1 MSSLQ
6 LTGTAVLDRLR
17 ELEGRKKA
25 IEVEQLGLI
34 AQVEADGLAYDLG
47 AKSTAV
53 LLRDALHIGA
63 RDAAGRVRL
72 AAAVTPRRT
81 LTGELVE
88 AAHPQTAAALAAGVI
103 STRHA
108 ATVVA
113 MTDRIDDLLAD
124 QSAPLFECA
133 LLDFAADHDPDI
145 LARFAN
151 GLYARV
157 DQDGAFRDV
166 EAAHRRR
173 TITLHRRP
181 DGSGSIAGELTC
193 EAAEYLETL
202 FDTLAKPHQ
211 GPDGRT

>member
-1 MSSLQ
+1 M
-6 LTGTAVLDRLR
+6 
-17 ELEGRKKA
+17 EE
-25 IEVEQLGLI
+25 LGLI
-34 AQVEADGLAYDLG
+34 AQVEAEGLAYDLG
-47 AKSTAV
+47 AKNTAV

-88 AAHPQTAAALAAGVI
+88 AAHPQTAAALATGSI

-124 QSAPLFECA
+124 QSAPLFESA
-133 LLDFAADHDPDI
+133 LLDFAADHDPDL

-157 DQDGAFRDV
+157 DQDGAFRDI

-173 TITLHRRP
+173 TLTLHRRA
-181 DGSGSIAGELTC
+181 DGSGIDRRRTDLRGGRIPRDPVRHPRQT
-193 EAAEYLETL
+193 
-202 FDTLAKPHQ
+202 PP
-211 GPDGRT
+211 GPGRRT